1 MAHPPPWRY
10 IATAQG
16 WDDEMHARIARHRAD
31 RPPGWQT
38 DEVPIALPAALAAAG
53 DRPVLVDCLTLWV
66 TNLLL
71 ADHDIDQA
79 TDALLAALRA
89 RRAPSVL
96 VANETGLGIVPD
108 NALARRFRDAAG
120 LLNQRVAAQAD
131 RVLFLV
137 AGLVMTVK

>member
-1 MAHPPPWRY
+1 MAQPPPWRY
-10 IATAQG
+10 IATAQA
-16 WDDEMHARIARHRAD
+16 WDDEMRARIARHRAD
-31 RPPGWQT
+31 RAAGWQT

-53 DRPVLVDCLTLWV
+53 DRPVLVECLTLWV

-120 LLNQRVAAQAD
+120 VLNQRVAVQAD
-131 RVLFLV
+131 RVLFMV
-137 AGLVMTVK
+137 AGLAMTVK